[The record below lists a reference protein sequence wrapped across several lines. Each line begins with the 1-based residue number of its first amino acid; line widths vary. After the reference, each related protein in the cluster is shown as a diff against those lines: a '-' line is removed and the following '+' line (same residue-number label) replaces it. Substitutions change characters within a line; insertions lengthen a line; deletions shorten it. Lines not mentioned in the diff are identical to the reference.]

1 MIDGMDNQSGELKK
15 SCFWDDSPW
24 MLKLRERSGLSSYLN
39 SRLLR
44 SGLFSPIFLK
54 DLLTFKEDS
63 LMLKKLLLCG
73 LTGPESLRYRLIFY
87 ST

>member
-1 MIDGMDNQSGELKK
+1 
-15 SCFWDDSPW
+15 

-44 SGLFSPIFLK
+44 SGLLSPIFLK

-63 LMLKKLLLCG
+63 LMLKKLLLWSG
-73 LTGPESLRYRLIFY
+73 LTRLESFRYRFMFY
-87 ST
+87 